1 MALGK
6 KGLGRGFDSLFPT
19 DLVDEAFDP
28 TSDEDAKVS
37 KLVELK
43 VADVIRDEEQPRKDF
58 DQEALQDLANS
69 ISEHGLL
76 QPIVV
81 AKKGDKYQI
90 IAGERRWRASQLAG
104 KETIPAIVRTID
116 AQNKLELM
124 IVENLQREDLNPIEL
139 ATAYAKLK
147 EQFNLTN
154 EDIAKRIGKSTTTVV
169 NTMRLLKLPDEAKVA
184 MREHNLGEGPMR
196 PLISLTPE
204 EIHEVLPKMIDGGWS
219 SRKVEQYVA
228 ENKKKS
234 SLQATKSTIYL
245 KEEAKLSRAYD
256 CEVKIRGRSIT
267 FSTKDD
273 ENFKRLLNIF
283 SQKSE

>member
-28 TSDEDAKVS
+28 TRSEDEKVS
-37 KLVELK
+37 KLVEL
-43 VADVIRDEEQPRKDF
+43 DVDEIVRDEDQPR
-58 DQEALQDLANS
+58 QEFNQAALQELADS
-69 ISEHGLL
+69 IKEHGVL

-81 AKKGDKYQI
+81 VKKEGKYQI
-90 IAGERRWRASQLAG
+90 VAGERRWRASKLAG
-104 KETIPAIVRTID
+104 QKTIPAILRTLD
-116 AQNKLELM
+116 DQNRLELA
-124 IVENLQREDLNPIEL
+124 IIENAQREDLNPIEL

-196 PLISLTPE
+196 PLIALPPE
-204 EIHEVLPKMIDGGWS
+204 EIRKVLPKMIEGGWS

-234 SLQATKSTIYL
+234 SLQATKSTLYL
-245 KEEAKLSRAYD
+245 KEEAKLGRAYD

-273 ENFKRLLNIF
+273 ANFQRLLDTF
-283 SQKSE
+283 AKL